1 VGWVPF
7 HAFFLCSKILRAR
20 KFWSGVP
27 FHAFFLCSLGVAY
40 VLQKFQGAFGS
51 ATVVQV
57 LEREN
62 SVAVVNNLRSA
73 PVVTSVCQKF
83 KTNGSADK
91 LLIGPDCT
99 P

>member
-1 VGWVPF
+1 MF
-7 HAFFLCSKILRAR
+7 CKILRAR

-40 VLQKFQGAFGS
+40 VFQKFKGAFGS

-62 SVAVVNNLRSA
+62 SVLEFPSDGLAYAGSLRMGEF
-73 PVVTSVCQKF
+73 TSFEASRTHGLEEFARWHLAQ
-83 KTNGSADK
+83 
-91 LLIGPDCT
+91 
-99 P
+99 